1 MRKAARGGRL
11 TSGNELNAHLEG
23 WEKERRKHPFMAFDL
38 NESTI
43 EGCWEEASA
52 DYSGENYVMMI
63 GDIID
68 SMVKRGILRDGDT
81 VLDIGC
87 GTGLFSIPIA
97 GIATRVV
104 CMDGSVGML
113 GRLEKQ
119 CREQG
124 ISNIETV
131 GSSWKDF
138 NTNER
143 FDLVFSSLCPALNNP
158 DSILR
163 MASYS
168 KRNCAYISSAFHE
181 DGMEIDAWRRLGRDI
196 SFKGLDTRF
205 PHGFLKINGMEP
217 ELEFFSST
225 SEHSCTVDE
234 AESMLASRM
243 GSHVHVSEE
252 VREAISE
259 AVNGRA
265 TDGMIV
271 ESRKLTLGL
280 LTWRFLCR
288 GYPYYR

>member
-1 MRKAARGGRL
+1 M

-104 CMDGSVGML
+104 CMDGSAGML

-119 CREQG
+119 CVMEGFQHERE
-124 ISNIETV
+124 IRSRI
-131 GSSWKDF
+131 
-138 NTNER
+138 
-143 FDLVFSSLCPALNNP
+143 LIALP
-158 DSILR
+158 CTEQSGL
-163 MASYS
+163 
-168 KRNCAYISSAFHE
+168 HPE
-181 DGMEIDAWRRLGRDI
+181 DGILLETQLRLHLIRIPRRWDGDRC
-196 SFKGLDTRF
+196 
-205 PHGFLKINGMEP
+205 
-217 ELEFFSST
+217 LEKART
-225 SEHSCTVDE
+225 GH
-234 AESMLASRM
+234 
-243 GSHVHVSEE
+243 
-252 VREAISE
+252 
-259 AVNGRA
+259 
-265 TDGMIV
+265 IV
-271 ESRKLTLGL
+271 QRP
-280 LTWRFLCR
+280 
-288 GYPYYR
+288 GYPLPAWILEDQRNGTGTGVFLIDFRA

>member
-1 MRKAARGGRL
+1 M
-11 TSGNELNAHLEG
+11 TSEEELNTHLEE

-38 NESTI
+38 DENDI

-52 DYSGENYVMMI
+52 NYNGENYAMMI
-63 GDIID
+63 GNIID
-68 SMVKRGILRDGDT
+68 SMVESGILREGDT

-87 GTGLFSIPIA
+87 STGLFSIPIA

-104 CMDGSVGML
+104 CMDGSDGML
-113 GRLEKQ
+113 ERLKEQ
-119 CREQG
+119 CREQDV
-124 ISNIETV
+124 SNIETV
-131 GSSWKDF
+131 GSSWEVFD
-138 NTNER
+138 TDER

-158 DSILR
+158 ASILR

-168 KRNCAYISSAFHE
+168 KRGCAYISSAFHG

-205 PHGFLKINGMEP
+205 PCRFLELSGMEP
-217 ELEFFSST
+217 RLEFFSST

-243 GSHVHVSEE
+243 GEYVPITDE
-252 VREAISE
+252 VQEAISE

-280 LTWRFLCR
+280 LTW
-288 GYPYYR
+288 